1 MDDSDEWSM
10 YAYAYIA
17 HSRLER
23 KEPDTVRLHRVGRWN
38 AEQLQAIA

>member
-1 MDDSDEWSM
+1 MDDGYASAM
-10 YAYAYIA
+10 YVYAYIA

-23 KEPDTVRLHRVGRWN
+23 KEPDTVHLHCVRRCN